1 MMICEG
7 SICEGSIS
15 INIIYLYYTHLLDY
29 RSFYDF
35 TLSALSAEISLYTY
49 YDRHILVQSEF
60 SRLGF
65 TR

>member
-1 MMICEG
+1 VLFIDF
-7 SICEGSIS
+7 
-15 INIIYLYYTHLLDY
+15 IIYLYYTHLLDY